1 MKEFKATVKEVTPL
15 VDADMGEALGELKYV
30 SVTFAIGA
38 LRRILGRL
46 SEPNSK
52 SRKSSPVVMRGC
64 NGPTTRPVAGW
75 GYLVRNGVFTASLL
89 ESPQLVEGARFPV
102 KVSTSPMRRID

>member
-1 MKEFKATVKEVTPL
+1 MKEFKATVKEVKPL
-15 VDADMGEALGELKYV
+15 VEADMGEALGELKYV
-30 SVTFAIGA
+30 SVTFAIEA
-38 LRRILGRL
+38 LRRIWGRL

-52 SRKSSPVVMRGC
+52 SRKNSPVVMRGC
-64 NGPTTRPVAGW
+64 NGPTTRPVG

-102 KVSTSPMRRID
+102 KVSTSPMRRIH

>member
-1 MKEFKATVKEVTPL
+1 MKEFKATVKDVTPL

-30 SVTFAIGA
+30 SVTFAIEA
-38 LRRILGRL
+38 LRRIWGRL

-52 SRKSSPVVMRGC
+52 SRKNSPVVMRGC

-75 GYLVRNGVFTASLL
+75 GLSRSQWSIYGFLVREPSAC
-89 ESPQLVEGARFPV
+89 
-102 KVSTSPMRRID
+102 